1 MQTNLN
7 DIADQMARWSK
18 QAGTEKLT
26 PDAQA
31 KLSELLME
39 ASLLLKDM
47 ASKSGSEMDMEHGKK
62 IQMMKKTWDPFDTSD
77 RM

>member
-1 MQTNLN
+1 M
-7 DIADQMARWSK
+7 
-18 QAGTEKLT
+18 T